1 MDAPVTLFLSV
12 FTTLLAIINPLEALP
27 IFLKLLDGTDDA
39 THGRVAL
46 RSCFY
51 AMLLMFFFLLF
62 GTLILRVFDV
72 PLSMVR
78 IVGGIVLMRIGFELF
93 SGSSGSG
100 SMISAPS
107 GGKPEDVA
115 FVPLAMPIMFGPGA
129 IATIIGMTSTI
140 KELPQEVASF
150 IAVSAAIALTMA
162 VTYLCLA
169 SAEKAAQPPRSERHR
184 RRHPADRLL
193 RRDHGH
199 GADLPRTDRGVPLL
213 RTDGPALRP
222 SSRAQVPK
230 YRCLLRP
237 SPIDRAGPRRRR
249 DTMMGNFLTTR
260 ASKPA
265 IDLDPLIPS
274 RASNSRSRTLP

>member
-27 IFLKLLDGTDDA
+27 IFLKLLEGTDDA
-39 THGRVAL
+39 THSRIAR

-62 GTLILRVFDV
+62 GTLILRVFGV

-100 SMISAPS
+100 SMISTPS

-129 IATIIGMTSTI
+129 IATILGMTSTI
-140 KELPQEVASF
+140 KGSTHEVASF
-150 IAVSAAIALTMA
+150 VAVGVAIVLTMA
-162 VTYLCLA
+162 VTYVCLA
-169 SAEKAAQPPRSERHR
+169 SAK
-184 RRHPADRLL
+184 RLL
-193 RRDHGH
+193 SRLGPKGIDAATRLIGFFVATMGMGLIFHGLIEALH
-199 GADLPRTDRGVPLL
+199 GYGLTVPR
-213 RTDGPALRP
+213 
-222 SSRAQVPK
+222 
-230 YRCLLRP
+230 
-237 SPIDRAGPRRRR
+237 
-249 DTMMGNFLTTR
+249 
-260 ASKPA
+260 
-265 IDLDPLIPS
+265 
-274 RASNSRSRTLP
+274 